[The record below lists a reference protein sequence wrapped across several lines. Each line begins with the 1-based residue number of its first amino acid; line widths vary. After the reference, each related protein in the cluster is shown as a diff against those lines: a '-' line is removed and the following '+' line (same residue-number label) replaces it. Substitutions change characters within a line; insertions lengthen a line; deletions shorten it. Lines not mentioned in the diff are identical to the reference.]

1 MGPTL
6 REIAEA
12 AEADAPKDDALM
24 EPAAAAPAAHPDV
37 PYRPDVGLRN
47 GVLISIVLWL
57 VLIGAFVLF

>member
-1 MGPTL
+1 MRQTL

-12 AEADAPKDDALM
+12 AEASKDDASA
-24 EPAAAAPAAHPDV
+24 ERAAASLAVDPDG